1 MLENAHDPRSV
12 TLSVRLYRRLVLAY
26 PRSFRQEYSI
36 HMAQVFRDCCRKAY
50 IEGGTLSLLSLWAR
64 TGLDYLKTMIEQ
76 YARGGTYMTREKF
89 IKLSGWGIVLAAV
102 CLLLTF
108 LPEADKILVGFYR
121 TFGTPASAEQHAFYQ
136 RLSVG
141 ARSLLFPVAI
151 FLITTGLI
159 GLYVRFGIQA
169 SKTAKTALWIGVSGG
184 AVALVIS
191 ASTLMGAD
199 TDRPLM
205 NIFMA
210 VMFAG
215 LVVFGIAA
223 LRNRAMPRGNGL
235 PVLAGIWWPLLV
247 IQAYS
252 FPQVMGQAGHVPA
265 WFSVALFSIM
275 GLFLA
280 LLGYV
285 LQADA
290 LLAGTRAPFR
300 G

>member
-1 MLENAHDPRSV
+1 
-12 TLSVRLYRRLVLAY
+12 
-26 PRSFRQEYSI
+26 
-36 HMAQVFRDCCRKAY
+36 
-50 IEGGTLSLLSLWAR
+50 
-64 TGLDYLKTMIEQ
+64 
-76 YARGGTYMTREKF
+76 MTREKF

-108 LPEADKILVGFYR
+108 LPEADQILVGFYR

-169 SKTAKTALWIGVSGG
+169 GKTAKTALWIGVSGG

-199 TDRPLM
+199 TGRPLM

-235 PVLAGIWWPLLV
+235 PVLAGVWWPLLV
-247 IQAYS
+247 IQAYI

-265 WFSVALFSIM
+265 WFSVAIFSIM